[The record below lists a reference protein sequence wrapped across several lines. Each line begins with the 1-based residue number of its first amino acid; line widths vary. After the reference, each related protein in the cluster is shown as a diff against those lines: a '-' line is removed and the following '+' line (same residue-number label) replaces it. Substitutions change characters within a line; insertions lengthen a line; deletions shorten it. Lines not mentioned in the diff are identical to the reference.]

1 MAQEENNHCV
11 AVAQSPQPHFN
22 LIEILSLDINTL
34 VQKLSK
40 FLLND
45 MKDWLNDNKNNYFK
59 LLLPQEVLQ
68 ATESQSGLIFPPDY
82 RESCGN
88 VLSHMTISSW
98 VNNYDDEPA
107 L

>member
-1 MAQEENNHCV
+1 MVQEENNHCV

-22 LIEILSLDINTL
+22 LIEILSLDINRL
-34 VQKLSK
+34 VHKLSK

-68 ATESQSGLIFPPDY
+68 ATESQSAYFSTGLQRVLWKCSFSYDYIFMS
-82 RESCGN
+82 E
-88 VLSHMTISSW
+88 
-98 VNNYDDEPA
+98 
-107 L
+107 

>member
-1 MAQEENNHCV
+1 MVQEENNRCV

-22 LIEILSLDINTL
+22 LIEILSLDINRL
-34 VQKLSK
+34 VHKLSK

-45 MKDWLNDNKNNYFK
+45 MKDWLNDNKNK
-59 LLLPQEVLQ
+59 EVLQ